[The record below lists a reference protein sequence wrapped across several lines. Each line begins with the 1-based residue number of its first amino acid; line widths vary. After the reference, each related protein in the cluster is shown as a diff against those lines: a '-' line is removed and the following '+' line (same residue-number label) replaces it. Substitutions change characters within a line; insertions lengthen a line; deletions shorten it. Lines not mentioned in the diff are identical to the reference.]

1 MQNDVANES
10 ISIASSAYMQV
21 VGIVQSL
28 AVGLLLQNAK
38 LFQLLTVD
46 RIDLSSSEFWLAFL
60 QATVAFQLIVLTWHI
75 NLQNVI
81 AFKRAFG
88 MWDSYIPF
96 SFVFAEYFLIL
107 NSTPEKFWQWELFVF
122 LFTIGGLFAFT
133 HVYVVSRKELTRNK
147 VVFDLIGTYPFW
159 VRVYIS
165 AIGLIALAGLLT
177 DTGQTGARLL
187 FAGAIDASIF
197 AFAFVNTHYFWT
209 RIVSAQEL
217 RRG

>member
-10 ISIASSAYMQV
+10 ISTASSAYMQV

-38 LFQLLTVD
+38 LFQLLTAD
-46 RIDLSSSEFWLAFL
+46 QIDLSSGEFWLAFL
-60 QATVAFQLIVLTWHI
+60 QATVAFQLIVLTWHM

-107 NSTPEKFWQWELFVF
+107 NSTPEKFWQWEL
-122 LFTIGGLFAFT
+122 
-133 HVYVVSRKELTRNK
+133 
-147 VVFDLIGTYPFW
+147 
-159 VRVYIS
+159 
-165 AIGLIALAGLLT
+165 
-177 DTGQTGARLL
+177 
-187 FAGAIDASIF
+187 
-197 AFAFVNTHYFWT
+197 
-209 RIVSAQEL
+209 
-217 RRG
+217 

>member
-10 ISIASSAYMQV
+10 ISTASSAYMQV

-38 LFQLLTVD
+38 FFQLLTLD
-46 RIDLSSSEFWLAFL
+46 QINFSSSDFWLSFF
-60 QATVAFQLIVLTWHI
+60 QATVAFQLIVLTWHM
-75 NLQNVI
+75 NLQNVM

-107 NSTPEKFWQWELFVF
+107 NATPEKFWQWELFVL
-122 LFTIGGLFAFT
+122 LFTLGGLFAFT
-133 HVYVVSRKELTRNK
+133 HVYFVSRKELSRNK
-147 VVFDLIGTYPFW
+147 EVFDLIGTYPFW

-165 AIGLIALAGLLT
+165 GIGLIALAGLLT
-177 DTGQTGARLL
+177 DSREPAARLL
-187 FAGAIDASIF
+187 FAGAIDVAIF
-197 AFAFVNTHYFWT
+197 AFTFINMHFFWT
-209 RIVSAQEL
+209 RIISAKEL